1 MSESGAYHPIDCG
14 LHDELQLRAMR
25 GRPVAVRFV
34 DADGTPH
41 TRVDRLVD
49 VFTKDGAEYVGTASG
64 EVIRLDRLVEVDGIA
79 FGRDC

>member
-1 MSESGAYHPIDCG
+1 MSDEGPYRPIDCG

-25 GRPVAVRFV
+25 GRPVDLRYLAP
-34 DADGTPH
+34 DGTPRA
-41 TRVDRLVD
+41 RVDRLVD
-49 VFTKDGAEYVGTASG
+49 VFTKAGAEYVDTASG